1 MLTVLLGITLDQ
13 DVSAVLYLNVY
24 FHCCFFFYF
33 ASSTVFN
40 ANGDIILYFWLLHI
54 CTNTLC
60 SCNITGTVVAILV
73 LARLYKL
80 LVSDLL
86 SLTYTYHISHT
97 KINNRGFFKFFR
109 YNFFEYPLRRL
120 MFLIVNLYTLH
131 KVGQQDDNSYKIV
144 FAKSNNNSSISITF
158 LRNNFS
164 EIWIFRWRV
173 A

>member
-1 MLTVLLGITLDQ
+1 MIIYNLEVVNSSIGNYIRSRCFSCTLPQCIFPLL
-13 DVSAVLYLNVY
+13 
-24 FHCCFFFYF
+24 FFFYF

-109 YNFFEYPLRRL
+109 YNFL
-120 MFLIVNLYTLH
+120 
-131 KVGQQDDNSYKIV
+131 
-144 FAKSNNNSSISITF
+144 SIHWEDWCS
-158 LRNNFS
+158 
-164 EIWIFRWRV
+164 
-173 A
+173 